1 MYVEKKKLSCNPICY
16 IDIPGWDCIYV
27 CTCLYV
33 YTHTISLS
41 LFVLSLKFNVR

>member
-16 IDIPGWDCIYV
+16 IDIPSWDCIYV

-33 YTHTISLS
+33 YTQSLSLS